1 MITVLSF
8 YKLLKITKLKSL
20 KKLLIKKINALSIK
34 GLVILSPE
42 GINGTLVGSANN
54 ILIIKKLIVKNLHIS
69 KFDIQNLTK
78 SKFIPFLKAKIKI
91 KNEVVPINE
100 KYIFDKKLKKKYLT
114 PLQWNKF
121 LELKNSKIVDVRKP
135 FEYDVGTFKKA
146 INPNTYNFR
155 EFKNYL
161 STVKK
166 DEQIGM
172 FCTGGI
178 RCEKASNY
186 LYKNGFKNIYMLKG
200 GIINYFNKIKPKKSK
215 WRGECF
221 VFDNRVTIK
230 KDATPG
236 SYGICNGCRM
246 PISSK
251 DMKSSKYK
259 IGLSCPKCYDNLSDN
274 QIKRFTMRHNQI
286 VNSKIKY
293 KFREKK

>member
-1 MITVLSF
+1 MITILSF
-8 YKLLKITKLKSL
+8 YKLQKIKKLKSL
-20 KKLLIKKINALSIK
+20 KNILYKKINYLSIK
-34 GLVILSPE
+34 GLIILSPE
-42 GINGTLVGSANN
+42 GINGTLAGTTSN
-54 ILIIKKLIVKNLHIS
+54 INIVKKIIGKNLNIS
-69 KFDIQNLTK
+69 KFDVLNITK
-78 SKFIPFLKAKIKI
+78 SKFVPFFRAKIKI

-100 KYIFDKKLKKKYLT
+100 KYDFNKNFKKKYVT

-121 LELKNSKIVDVRKP
+121 LKRKNSKIIDARKP
-135 FEYDVGTFKKA
+135 FEYKVGTFRKA

-161 STVKK
+161 STIKK
-166 DEQIGM
+166 NEHVGM

-186 LYKNGFKNIYMLKG
+186 LYKNGYKNIYMLKG
-200 GIINYFNKIKPKKSK
+200 GIINYFNKIKPKNSK
-215 WRGECF
+215 WKGECF

-236 SYGICNGCRM
+236 TYGICNGCRM
-246 PISSK
+246 PISAK
-251 DMKSSKYK
+251 EMKSSKYK
-259 IGLSCPKCYDNLSDN
+259 IGLSCPKCYYTLSND

-286 VNSKIKY
+286 VNSKIKF